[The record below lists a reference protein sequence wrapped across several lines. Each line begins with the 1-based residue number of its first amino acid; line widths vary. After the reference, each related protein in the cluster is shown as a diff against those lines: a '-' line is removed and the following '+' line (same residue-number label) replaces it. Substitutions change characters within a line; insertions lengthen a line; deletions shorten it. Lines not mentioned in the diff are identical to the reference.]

1 MKKISIEHNFG
12 GGWRIEVP
20 SRNMSAEIAEA
31 IQDSATLLS
40 VDSVVMNY
48 DWLPSVIYV
57 KGDSRYERELKDI
70 IREFAN
76 K

>member
-1 MKKISIEHNFG
+1 MKKISVERHFG

-20 SRNMSAEIAEA
+20 IRAMAVVIADT
-31 IQDSATLLS
+31 IQDSATLLF
-40 VDSVVMNY
+40 VDSVSLKY
-48 DWLPSVIYV
+48 DRLPSVIIV

>member
-40 VDSVVMNY
+40 VDSVVINY